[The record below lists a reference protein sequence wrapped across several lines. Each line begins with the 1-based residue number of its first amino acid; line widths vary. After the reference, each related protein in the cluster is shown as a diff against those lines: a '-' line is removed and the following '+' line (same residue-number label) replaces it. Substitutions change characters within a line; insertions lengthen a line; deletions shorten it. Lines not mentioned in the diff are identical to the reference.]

1 MQPRPRPH
9 SPCPSHWL
17 GGFLAHVRLD
27 CRVDLSTGWAP
38 YPFTLHGA
46 TAGLHGVHGRTCAI
60 CSSFSCSSFLPSFRG
75 KALTFGRQCQRL
87 GEKACARQI
96 PSGHREHPP
105 QLHLLYVFPVSSAER
120 ETGREAFLGM
130 ELNTDQV
137 KSGQWTLLALSF
149 VMLLAVLLLGRRLY
163 TLEKTS
169 LTQDTSTQD
178 TRSQGTQSQSP
189 RSQDANAIEP
199 ASKTYFLGIAMEP
212 HQVVKRQWMLLGL
225 CLFLML
231 CSIGLIIRIFTQH
244 NRKPPWMRDE
254 WGSWD

>member
-1 MQPRPRPH
+1 MEPL
-9 SPCPSHWL
+9 L
-17 GGFLAHVRLD
+17 G
-27 CRVDLSTGWAP
+27 STGYMAVPVPSAP
-38 YPFTLHGA
+38 PPPAPAPLPTLLPGQGPHLWKAGA
-46 TAGLHGVHGRTCAI
+46 RGWGRRPVAVRSPLVTT
-60 CSSFSCSSFLPSFRG
+60 R
-75 KALTFGRQCQRL
+75 
-87 GEKACARQI
+87 
-96 PSGHREHPP
+96 HPP
-105 QLHLLYVFPVSSAER
+105 QLHLLYVFPVSSTER
-120 ETGREAFLGM
+120 ETGRAAFLGI
-130 ELNTDQV
+130 ELNPDQV

-178 TRSQGTQSQSP
+178 TRSQGTQSQNP
-189 RSQDANAIEP
+189 TSQDANAIKP

-231 CSIGLIIRIFTQH
+231 CSIGLLIRIFTQH